1 MLAWRSEQLGS
12 LPYLSAA
19 TLPSSQPL
27 ANRLLR
33 LRRGAVLP
41 RHCRTCSPRATAK
54 EDEDAEDE
62 LAVDDEAMVP
72 LGKINASH
80 VVATRNQSAET

>member
-1 MLAWRSEQLGS
+1 MSWC
-12 LPYLSAA
+12 AA
-19 TLPSSQPL
+19 AGAP
-27 ANRLLR
+27 
-33 LRRGAVLP
+33 RRTRRIAPAPCRCTEEAALP
-41 RHCRTCSPRATAK
+41 RLAAAAGASDVRAK

-80 VVATRNQSAET
+80 VVQRFPMIAYDSE